1 MGGLGCDNMTCV
13 LVCFLHNQPYQ
24 TLVDRCA
31 KITKAREIRENSCGE
46 TDEEQEEE
54 MARMGP
60 KRHYF
65 QDPYVLPPIPEL
77 KLADPARVLE
87 KAMERTK
94 RIRSQFRVQ
103 FIPLEEMFTSQ
114 ELMDLRAAF
123 DAVSMGQDFV
133 DRASLQSSF
142 QNLGIIAS
150 EEMLAEL
157 LNAMGQIAN

>member
-1 MGGLGCDNMTCV
+1 
-13 LVCFLHNQPYQ
+13 
-24 TLVDRCA
+24 
-31 KITKAREIRENSCGE
+31 
-46 TDEEQEEE
+46 
-54 MARMGP
+54 
-60 KRHYF
+60 
-65 QDPYVLPPIPEL
+65 
-77 KLADPARVLE
+77 
-87 KAMERTK
+87 MERTK

-157 LNAMGQIAN
+157 LNAMGQIANQEEEDLITFEVFARCVALLLEENAEKVSTSSHQNEEYGEIDPNQEAMYQQMYGQEQDPYGQEEQYYNDF